1 MFGFIFMLPGIK
13 HIKFVD
19 ELISFSFLAVAVVDC
34 IANRNWR
41 YYKLLWIIS
50 GILTFYLLYSL
61 IFLKYNTTVAV
72 VSDWIIQLKPFIPFT
87 VMYAVRP
94 RFTYID
100 KAIFKALPVIASLF
114 IVIVLIAGHEA
125 IHATVLHI
133 AYTGIGLFIS
143 AMIYL
148 YCSISDKGHVARHD
162 LIVTIIMLTA
172 GLGCTRSK
180 YYGIYIIAVFFLFI
194 FRPGAHR
201 GLPVKYIITGTATAI
216 GVIIVAWHKL
226 DYYFLTGGTGVY
238 DLSIIDSYARPVL
251 YITGYKILLDHVPFG
266 TGLASFGSFMSGEHY
281 SEVYHEYGIN
291 TVYGLS
297 EHMPDFICD
306 TFYPSLAQFG
316 IIGVILFI
324 AFWLYIYSKIKYY
337 LCIDGNT
344 YRYHYA
350 IGVSIIAFILIESIA
365 ATTFVQTT
373 GMQCMLLLGMLCGE
387 AQRIWESD
395 PHRAQNISFSWKRL
409 RITSWT

>member
-1 MFGFIFMLPGIK
+1 MLGFVFMLPGIK
-13 HIKFVD
+13 HLKFVD

-34 IANRNWR
+34 IVNSNWR
-41 YYKLLWIIS
+41 YYRLLWIIS
-50 GILTFYLLYSL
+50 GILTFYLIYSL
-61 IFLKYNTTVAV
+61 LFLKYNTPIAV
-72 VSDWIIQLKPFIPFT
+72 VSDWIIQMKPFIPFA

-94 RFTYID
+94 RLTKTD
-100 KAIFKALPVIASLF
+100 KIIFKILTVIASLF
-114 IVIVLIAGHEA
+114 LVIILIAGYEA

-148 YCSISDKGHVARHD
+148 YCSINDKGRVSRQD
-162 LIVTIIMLTA
+162 LIAAIIMLTA
-172 GLGCTRSK
+172 GLGCTRAK
-180 YYGIYIIAVFFLFI
+180 YYGIYIVAVFFLLI
-194 FRPGAHR
+194 FRPGMHR
-201 GLPVKYIITGTATAI
+201 KIPVKYILAGTATAI
-216 GVIIVAWHKL
+216 CVIIVAWHKL
-226 DYYFLTGGTGVY
+226 DYYFLTGGTGIY

-251 YITGYKILLDHVPFG
+251 YITGSKILLDHLPFG

-316 IIGVILFI
+316 VVGVILFI
-324 AFWLYIYSKIKYY
+324 AFWVYIYSKIKYY

-344 YRYHYA
+344 YRYCYA
-350 IGVSIIAFILIESIA
+350 IGVSLIAFILIESTA

-373 GMQCMLLLGMLCGE
+373 GMQCMLLLGILCGE

-395 PHRAQNISFSWKRL
+395 PQRAQNNSFSWTRL
-409 RITSWT
+409 RITNWT